1 MAAKYGIR
9 IELERERG
17 GYRISYN
24 SYSPQTRKLKK
35 KSFLYI
41 ISSSAK
47 SKQDMIDK
55 SFLKNLFSR
64 ILRDKTELVIYNK
77 KPSELRMEMVAQINR
92 MHKSKKKGK
101 YMNQYGYGE
110 KEKEKE
116 ESGDNEDKGE
126 GEGEG
131 EGEESAENRGGGGG
145 RGKEMRG
152 GGAEIPPNE
161 MNDPQLPRKS
171 MFAMEEE
178 SANTKAFLAP
188 SFSGKT
194 TLMVSELNKL
204 SRTELEE
211 YDKIILFTESTS
223 SAPLQKL
230 SRDVRA
236 KMMIYD
242 RFVPQFVK
250 LLKKINTVT
259 HNKFRFLLLLDDC
272 IDLKGGI
279 LIKLILTLRNVNIST
294 VICIQY
300 SKLLSRSQRQSIHDY
315 YLMNMKL
322 EDLEYLMSGFLASHF
337 RDLFIREGGEGSA
350 EAINK
355 LNYKKLAEKAMERLK
370 GKIVHFDQR
379 HDQLIVYHRDSKR

>member
-1 MAAKYGIR
+1 
-9 IELERERG
+9 
-17 GYRISYN
+17 
-24 SYSPQTRKLKK
+24 
-35 KSFLYI
+35 
-41 ISSSAK
+41 
-47 SKQDMIDK
+47 
-55 SFLKNLFSR
+55 
-64 ILRDKTELVIYNK
+64 
-77 KPSELRMEMVAQINR
+77 MEMVAQINR
-92 MHKSKKKGK
+92 MHKSKKKGS
-101 YMNQYGYGE
+101 YMDEYGFGAGDDDDADGQE
-110 KEKEKE
+110 EE
-116 ESGDNEDKGE
+116 ESDGSGCGERKGE
-126 GEGEG
+126 RRKEIR
-131 EGEESAENRGGGGG
+131 NGGGV
-145 RGKEMRG
+145 
-152 GGAEIPPNE
+152 EIPSNE
-161 MNDPQLPRKS
+161 MNDPSLPRKS
-171 MFAMEEE
+171 MFVMEEE

-204 SRTELEE
+204 SRNELEE
-211 YDKIILFTESTS
+211 YDKIILFTESTAS
-223 SAPLQKL
+223 TPLQKL
-230 SRDVRA
+230 SKEVRA

-242 RFVPQFVK
+242 RFMPQFVK

-259 HNKFRFLLLLDDC
+259 KNKFRFLLLLDDC

-337 RDLFIREGGEGSA
+337 RDLFIREGGEGSS

-379 HDQLIVYHRDSKR
+379 HDQLIIYHRDSKK